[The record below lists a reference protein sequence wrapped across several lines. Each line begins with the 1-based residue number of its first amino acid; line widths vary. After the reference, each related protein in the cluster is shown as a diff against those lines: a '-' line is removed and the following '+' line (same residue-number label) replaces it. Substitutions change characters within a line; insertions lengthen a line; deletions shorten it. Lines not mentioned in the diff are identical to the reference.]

1 MHAYAECS
9 RNDLGNS
16 VLLFTCPESW
26 LPQDQES
33 FNQAAA
39 YYGVKRPEE
48 IKFEPG
54 LVPF

>member
-33 FNQAAA
+33 FNDAAR
-39 YYGVKRPEE
+39 YYGVRRPEE